1 METFILFDLFV
12 GRQVDSRNHNTLH
25 KYWVGAEEKAK
36 YSARRYFGIGQIT
49 EKIREPSFLLT
60 REMSSLA
67 RVHSLL
73 EPELGRGEPRVFGQ
87 RDTASVSW
95 SGSVKLRARAHDEGL
110 LPVRESV
117 HACAAWLNIG
127 ITWAGSA
134 YSIVVRS

>member
-1 METFILFDLFV
+1 MNPPDLTACKV
-12 GRQVDSRNHNTLH
+12 EVPPLQAQVW
-25 KYWVGAEEKAK
+25 WVHAGLTQL
-36 YSARRYFGIGQIT
+36 YFGIGQIT

-127 ITWAGSA
+127 ITWAGSV